1 MSPQQ
6 THEAQQMLST
16 LGTRQFAVHDGPQRR
31 FRVGR
36 SREGRWVAVETS
48 GARGGIFTSR
58 EAALNYAESETDRRP
73 GAIAIW
79 PEPLELKV

>member
-48 GARGGIFTSR
+48 GARGGIFT
-58 EAALNYAESETDRRP
+58 DRRP